1 MDESDES
8 GVNLAMLRLDA
19 LVEEEKEVPEKAT
32 KKRKKLLIN
41 QCLLCPGIGGF

>member
-1 MDESDES
+1 
-8 GVNLAMLRLDA
+8 MLRLDV

-41 QCLLCPGIGGF
+41 QCLISPGSGGF